1 MSFAVW
7 SAIFMT
13 LIGAMSEQYLVQSL
27 LEIRTKVRTKNLIL
41 KFNIYFSAS

>member
-1 MSFAVW
+1 MSFAAW

-27 LEIRTKVRTKNLIL
+27 LKIRAKVGTKNLIL
-41 KFNIYFSAS
+41 KVNIYFSTS